1 MLIIFYYFI
10 SSLLSS
16 TLGTLIGAGGS
27 AILGPL
33 LLLTESSLGTSIGAK
48 NIIGTSLACV
58 VANSVSG
65 SYRYLKIGTVD
76 IRSGIIFSIIG
87 IPFSIFAAFTL
98 IEINTSNF
106 KIMFGITLI
115 LITIFM
121 IYQSMKNETGGQS
134 KKNKLSSI
142 EKLNG
147 KFFHEKRKI
156 LTKNG
161 EEYEYNFSLGL
172 ASFYNIFLGFIAT
185 FFGIGGGII
194 RTPLLIYISKF
205 PVKIATATSVFS
217 LLCTSLAGTLVYWMQ
232 GFYDLNLFFPAA
244 LGALIGAQIG
254 AQVSKFLSGKWIIR
268 ILAIVLLI
276 MGLLLIIQNL

>member
-1 MLIIFYYFI
+1 MLIIIYYFI

-134 KKNKLSSI
+134 KKN
-142 EKLNG
+142 
-147 KFFHEKRKI
+147 
-156 LTKNG
+156 
-161 EEYEYNFSLGL
+161 
-172 ASFYNIFLGFIAT
+172 
-185 FFGIGGGII
+185 
-194 RTPLLIYISKF
+194 
-205 PVKIATATSVFS
+205 
-217 LLCTSLAGTLVYWMQ
+217 
-232 GFYDLNLFFPAA
+232 
-244 LGALIGAQIG
+244 
-254 AQVSKFLSGKWIIR
+254 
-268 ILAIVLLI
+268 
-276 MGLLLIIQNL
+276 

>member
-1 MLIIFYYFI
+1 MGLILYYFLA
-10 SSLLSS
+10 SLISS

-33 LLLTESSLGTSIGAK
+33 LLLTETSMGTSIGAK

-76 IRSGIIFSIIG
+76 IKSGLIFSVIG
-87 IPFSIFAAFTL
+87 IPFSILAALAL
-98 IEINTSNF
+98 IEIDTTNF
-106 KIMFGITLI
+106 KIMFGVTLI

-121 IYQSMKNETGGQS
+121 IYQSMKNEIIGES
-134 KKNKLSSI
+134 NSI
-142 EKLNG
+142 IKLNN
-147 KFFHEKRKI
+147 KFFSENREI
-156 LTKNG
+156 ITKDSQI
-161 EEYEYNFSLGL
+161 YKYTFSMGV
-172 ASFYNIFLGFIAT
+172 AAFYNIFLGFVAT

-194 RTPLLIYISKF
+194 RTPLLIYISRF

-217 LLCTSLAGTLVYWMQ
+217 LLFTSLAGTIVYWWQ

-244 LGALIGAQIG
+244 TGALFGAQVG
-254 AQVSKFLSGKWIIR
+254 AQVSRYLNGQWIIR
-268 ILAIVLLI
+268 ILALVLLS
-276 MGLLLIIQNL
+276 MGLLLIIQNT